1 MSARPPQ
8 GSSSPAMADGDALGV
23 LRAAR
28 AQCRFLTLN
37 AEPTARHG
45 LATAVT
51 ELAKELTELEMLVQK
66 PQWTRAK
73 LAKAH
78 WVHCMLCSYAATLA
92 GLAWKDALLAAAP
105 TAGDLV
111 QDEAMC
117 TAAAAAA
124 EHTELAAAAA
134 PAAANTPKRMV
145 APSAAAAAE
154 HTELAAAAAAAAAA
168 DTPKRMVAPPAA
180 ACGAAP
186 AAPHPAATLPTL
198 TFNQP
203 AAAPPPKAEP
213 ECAPAGVWQEPPPP
227 QQKAMPTAQQNEAA
241 GPLL

>member
-134 PAAANTPKRMV
+134 
-145 APSAAAAAE
+145 
-154 HTELAAAAAAAAAA
+154 AAAAA